1 MRKTQQKRLRVRR
14 RDTFL
19 KRESCST
26 NQMKKELQ
34 ERVSAQVCQV
44 LSMLTAFGTVKD
56 SKDFDKNAFGGMI
69 WMKA

>member
-1 MRKTQQKRLRVRR
+1 
-14 RDTFL
+14 
-19 KRESCST
+19 
-26 NQMKKELQ
+26 MKKELQ

-69 WMKA
+69 WMKAWQIQ